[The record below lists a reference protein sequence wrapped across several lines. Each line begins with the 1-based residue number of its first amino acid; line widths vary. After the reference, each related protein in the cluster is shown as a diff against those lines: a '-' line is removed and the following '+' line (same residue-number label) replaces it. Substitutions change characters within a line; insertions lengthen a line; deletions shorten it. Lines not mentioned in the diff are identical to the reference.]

1 MSGGSDEGIT
11 PEAFTNLKNKVNL
24 LEGLIQQL
32 VTQNAELYQL
42 NVESMMER
50 IPPSEFGLIKEQL
63 STIENRLARVE
74 NISLAFESRTN
85 EMAKTE
91 STLSTDSCGGIIEEK
106 GFGEI
111 VYKEGKN
118 YSNHENCEWTIIEP
132 YAEMISFELISNG
145 FEECCD
151 YITVKSLNQTDF
163 PNPIG
168 PDFKLN
174 SQNQTAYT
182 NGSFAKV
189 IFSADSSVT
198 GKGFTLRFNITRIE
212 DEVEECGGAII
223 GDRGVI
229 SYKSGLEYL
238 DNERCVWI
246 LHSPNSSTINLT
258 LVESGF
264 DSCCDYLLV
273 NTIDPE
279 TGWIRNDTKKIK
291 GENETL
297 TVEESLVVIVFY
309 SDQYNSGNGFSLE
322 FSSSGDNPD
331 PEINFI
337 VKHFSELNGAIEY
350 PSSEW
355 KEGGESNKIYVV
367 GFSKTVKFPETHHTV
382 IDWKHGI
389 FQSSTT
395 DSCVYDSLTLYE
407 TFRNGW
413 KARARFPNQT
423 DCQPF
428 VTVPP
433 ETEILSFSHHCF
445 IGIFKPLSHKSKEN
459 VTSFSFSY
467 DNQRIADSICGGIL
481 EPLEAEFGQISY
493 KIYTIYRN
501 HEHCNWTVQVPQ
513 AKTIRFNL
521 IQTGLESCCDHISV
535 YSYNEPTDSPFK
547 LKSDNRTV
555 SVAGPNATVTF
566 KTDLSVTG
574 VGFLLR
580 YRKET

>member
-1 MSGGSDEGIT
+1 M
-11 PEAFTNLKNKVNL
+11 
-24 LEGLIQQL
+24 
-32 VTQNAELYQL
+32 
-42 NVESMMER
+42 
-50 IPPSEFGLIKEQL
+50 
-63 STIENRLARVE
+63 
-74 NISLAFESRTN
+74 
-85 EMAKTE
+85 
-91 STLSTDSCGGIIEEK
+91 
-106 GFGEI
+106 
-111 VYKEGKN
+111 
-118 YSNHENCEWTIIEP
+118 
-132 YAEMISFELISNG
+132 
-145 FEECCD
+145 CC
-151 YITVKSLNQTDF
+151 L
-163 PNPIG
+163 
-168 PDFKLN
+168 
-174 SQNQTAYT
+174 
-182 NGSFAKV
+182 
-189 IFSADSSVT
+189 
-198 GKGFTLRFNITRIE
+198 
-212 DEVEECGGAII
+212 EECGGVII
-223 GDRGVI
+223 GDRGLI
-229 SYKSGLEYL
+229 LYKSGLKYL
-238 DNERCVWI
+238 NNERCVWI
-246 LHSPNSSTINLT
+246 LHSPNSRNIKLNL
-258 LVESGF
+258 LEDRF
-264 DSCCDYLLV
+264 ENCCDYLLV